1 MTLRRIPSVVVAG
14 LVVGACSSLP
24 APLSETPVR
33 PGPVSRPEYVIA
45 KPPPSEV
52 VISPD
57 SEPLSS
63 TAAVSPG
70 VPRLVWVPEWK
81 LYLREGIDAV
91 AHDDRYYLYARGG
104 WYAGETDRGPWR
116 AVAPARTH
124 HERRRSSPSAPI
136 EPRAVAQLATRHV
149 GRPYAWGGA
158 SPQGFDCSGF
168 VMYVYGRVGVALP
181 HNAARQYAYGTPVR
195 RDELEPG
202 DLVFFDRLRHN
213 GIYIGDGKF
222 VHASK
227 RGGVKISRV
236 NGHWFRERWTGAR
249 RVVPHRAP

>member
-1 MTLRRIPSVVVAG
+1 MSLSRVPSAIVVW

-24 APLSETPVR
+24 ARPTEPRSPMA
-33 PGPVSRPEYVIA
+33 PGPVSGPEYVIA
-45 KPPPSEV
+45 KPPPTDA
-52 VISPD
+52 VISPE
-57 SEPLSS
+57 SELLRS

-70 VPRLVWVPEWK
+70 VPRLVWVPERK

-91 AHDDRYYLYARGG
+91 AP
-104 WYAGETDRGPWR
+104 T
-116 AVAPARTH
+116 RTH
-124 HERRRSSPSAPI
+124 RAPT
-136 EPRAVAQLATRHV
+136 EPRAVVQLATRHV
-149 GRPYAWGGA
+149 GHPYAWGGA
-158 SPQGFDCSGF
+158 SPEGFDCSGF
-168 VMYVYGRVGVALP
+168 VMYVYGKVGVALP

-249 RVVPHRAP
+249 RVLPHRAP